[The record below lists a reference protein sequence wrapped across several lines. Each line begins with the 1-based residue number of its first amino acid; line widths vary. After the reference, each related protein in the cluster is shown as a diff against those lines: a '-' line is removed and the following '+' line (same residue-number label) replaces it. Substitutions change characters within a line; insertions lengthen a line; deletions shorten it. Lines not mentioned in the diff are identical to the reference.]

1 MQKKNFSLLFVA
13 GMLSLFLVSCS
24 SISVTSDY
32 DKTVDFTQFKT
43 YEYYGW
49 ADESDKI
56 LNDLDKKRIEQAFE
70 AEFDK
75 RGMQL
80 VESGGDLVATLFI
93 VVQEKTEQ
101 RATTTGTGAYGG
113 YYGGYY
119 GYGPG
124 WGWGPSYSTT
134 TVSTYDYNVGT
145 LVVDVFD
152 KANEQLI
159 WESAGQGTIDDNP
172 QNRDKTIPKSV
183 AKIMSAYPV
192 QPIPE
197 KKN

>member
-1 MQKKNFSLLFVA
+1 MQKKNFSLLFLTGA
-13 GMLSLFLVSCS
+13 LMLFLSSCS

-56 LNDLDKKRIEQAFE
+56 LNDIDKRRIEQAVE
-70 AEFDK
+70 AEFGK

-80 VESGGDLVATLFI
+80 VKGNGDLVVTLFI

-101 RATTTGTGAYGG
+101 RATTTGAGAYGG

-152 KANEQLI
+152 KANEKLI
-159 WESAGQGTIDDNP
+159 WEGAGQGTIEENP
-172 QNRDKTIPKSV
+172 QNRDKTIPKAVS
-183 AKIMSAYPV
+183 KIMYNYPV
-192 QPIPE
+192 RPIPE
-197 KKN
+197 KKK